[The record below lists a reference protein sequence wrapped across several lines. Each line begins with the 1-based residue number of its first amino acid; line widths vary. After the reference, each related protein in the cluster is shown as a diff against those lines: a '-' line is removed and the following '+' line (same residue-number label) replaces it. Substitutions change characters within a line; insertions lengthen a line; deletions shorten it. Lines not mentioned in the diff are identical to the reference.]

1 MSKNCKI
8 AIIVSVITLI
18 ALIVVLASAVF
29 CVKKVSIVWYKTPS
43 EAMNSVTN
51 EQFLEK
57 SGVANSSVFLLDR
70 EKAVANIEA
79 TYPDVRV
86 INIEVVWP
94 NVMKIHVAER
104 EKVYALP
111 IKNGKYAIVDE
122 HFKVLEVLDFFAS
135 TKTNAVL
142 INTDATKELTAKRAD
157 TINIFGMT
165 VWNNAYNA
173 FLELERDLID
183 FRAIVASTTLT
194 ETTMTIN
201 THMGVIIKL
210 DKPFA
215 NTRAKMRM
223 ALKTFDLMTTE
234 DYPNSI
240 IEVFVNE
247 DGELTSRIYKE

>member
-8 AIIVSVITLI
+8 AIIVSIIALI

-29 CVKKVSIVWYKTPS
+29 CVKKVDIVWYKTPS
-43 EAMNSVTN
+43 ESMNAVTN

-70 EKAVANIEA
+70 EKATANIEA
-79 TYPDVRV
+79 AYPDVRV
-86 INIEVVWP
+86 INIEVIWP
-94 NVMKIHVAER
+94 NVMKIHAAER

-111 IKNGKYAIVDE
+111 IKNGKFAIVDE
-122 HFKVLEVLDFFAS
+122 YFKVLEVADTFTS
-135 TKTNAVL
+135 TKTNAIL
-142 INTDATKELTAKRAD
+142 INTDATKDLSAKRAD
-157 TINIFGMT
+157 TINIFGMS
-165 VWNNAYNA
+165 VWNNIYNA

-183 FRAIVASTTLT
+183 FRAIVANTTLT
-194 ETTMTIN
+194 ETSMTIN
-201 THMGVIIKL
+201 THMGVTIKL

-234 DYPNSI
+234 DYPDSI
-240 IEVFVNE
+240 VEVFINE
-247 DGELTSRIYKE
+247 DGELTSRVYRE